1 MSKNKI
7 APSTKSGSHHWI
19 MQKVTSIALLPL
31 VVWLLYSIV
40 MIVQDVDANL
50 AVFFAYPFNAILSIL
65 LIGVSLY
72 HGALGM
78 QVVFEDY
85 IANKTKRLIAIYFVH
100 FLSVLTGVA
109 AIFAI
114 IRLHLI
120 G

>member
-1 MSKNKI
+1 MKKIEI
-7 APSTKSGSHHWI
+7 APSTKTGSHHWI
-19 MQKVTSIALLPL
+19 MQKVTSVALIPL
-31 VVWLLYSIV
+31 VIWLLYSIV

-50 AVFFAYPFNAILSIL
+50 AVFFAYPFNAILSII
-65 LIGVSLY
+65 LIAVSLY

-78 QVVFEDY
+78 TVVFEDY
-85 IANKTKRLIAIYFVH
+85 IANKAKRLIAVYFVN
-100 FLSVLTGVA
+100 FLSILTGVA

>member
-19 MQKVTSIALLPL
+19 MQKVTSVALLPL

-40 MIVQDVDANL
+40 VVVQDVDANL
-50 AVFFAYPFNAILSIL
+50 AVFFAYPFNAILSII

-72 HGALGM
+72 HGSLGM

-85 IANKTKRLIAIYFVH
+85 IANKAKRLVAIYFVN